1 MGSYSCALKQIKRT
15 KLRLYKCLDFP
26 LNWQFYKTIMKNV
39 SAADTQIF
47 FFDNKWWLFTN
58 IDESQIEE
66 HSSQLQIFHSESSFE
81 QSLDSF
87 EEQSNYF

>member
-1 MGSYSCALKQIKRT
+1 MCPETNEKNEI
-15 KLRLYKCLDFP
+15 RLYKCLDFP

-47 FFDNKWWLFTN
+47 SYDNKWWLFTN

-66 HSSQLQIFHSESSFE
+66 IL
-81 QSLDSF
+81 L
-87 EEQSNYF
+87 NYKFSTVKAL